1 MSLYGHV
8 LYIGIYV
15 SILSTR
21 SETRVEEKPEVA
33 QSNQGIC
40 IGRRVQMLW
49 HKAHLERCLQTFYV
63 IMIQVYVL

>member
-1 MSLYGHV
+1 MGMYCILAYN
-8 LYIGIYV
+8 V

-40 IGRRVQMLW
+40 IGRQEQMLW
-49 HKAHLERCLQTFYV
+49 HKAHLERCLQTF
-63 IMIQVYVL
+63 